1 MSVHSE
7 IIQVLRANG
16 FTITETI
23 QEAVD
28 EMLDVALEESEEVE
42 IVDEAEER

>member
-7 IIQVLRANG
+7 IVQVLRSNG

-28 EMLDVALEESEEVE
+28 ELIDVALEESEEVE
-42 IVDEAEER
+42 IVDDAEER